1 MDVWSWKII
10 IKSVSPSH
18 ERMPQQKAPI
28 RNNQRQCGGQW
39 EEEMDWLVGG
49 SVVGLLRRGISRGT
63 KDCGTDLWRY

>member
-1 MDVWSWKII
+1 V
-10 IKSVSPSH
+10 
-18 ERMPQQKAPI
+18 PQQKAPI

-49 SVVGLLRRGISRGT
+49 SVFGLLRRGISRGT